1 VSGDRAPRKVR
12 KPRRRASGG
21 TTFGRYKRPRMPPAE
36 RNAIAA
42 LGPLLE
48 VEPVGRDVDGKP
60 LLGRDQVYAFVSG
73 TVFHTDMLCTTVAVR
88 WDEDPASVKVISE
101 STVGRRRR
109 CKDCADN
116 GV

>member
-1 VSGDRAPRKVR
+1 MRH
-12 KPRRRASGG
+12 
-21 TTFGRYKRPRMPPAE
+21 RMPSAE
-36 RNAIAA
+36 RKAIAE

-48 VEPVGRDVDGKP
+48 VEPAGRDVDGKP

-73 TVFHTDMLCTTVAVR
+73 MVFHTDVLCNTVAVR
-88 WDEDPASVKVISE
+88 WDENPASVKVIHE
-101 STVGRRRR
+101 STVGGRRQ

>member
-1 VSGDRAPRKVR
+1 
-12 KPRRRASGG
+12 
-21 TTFGRYKRPRMPPAE
+21 MPPAE

-48 VEPVGRDVDGKP
+48 VEPAGRDVDDKP
-60 LLGRDQVYAFVSG
+60 LLGRNQVYAFVSG
-73 TVFHTDMLCTTVAVR
+73 KVFHTDVLCATVAVR
-88 WDEDPASVKVISE
+88 WDENPASVKVIDE